1 MPSDRNLPTGAAT
14 RATTYDAGLRAFF
27 QRVYNNLAMGLA
39 LTGAVSWLVASSPAL
54 MHFFFGNHLMALVIV
69 FAPLLIMMFA
79 LRPSRIA
86 AMTSGQMTGVFY
98 GLSALFGISFA
109 TIFYLYSGQSI
120 ARVFFITAGTFAGTS
135 ILGYTTKKD
144 LTSVGGF
151 GMMGLMGVILV
162 SVVNM
167 FFHSSEVQFISS
179 IVGVIAMVCL
189 TAWDTQKF
197 KEMYS
202 SGAGRETNEKLAI
215 MAALNLYL
223 DFINLFQ
230 FLLNLMGNRR

>member
-1 MPSDRNLPTGAAT
+1 
-14 RATTYDAGLRAFF
+14 
-27 QRVYNNLAMGLA
+27 
-39 LTGAVSWLVASSPAL
+39 
-54 MHFFFGNHLMALVIV
+54 
-69 FAPLLIMMFA
+69 
-79 LRPSRIA
+79 
-86 AMTSGQMTGVFY
+86 
-98 GLSALFGISFA
+98 
-109 TIFYLYSGQSI
+109 
-120 ARVFFITAGTFAGTS
+120 
-135 ILGYTTKKD
+135 
-144 LTSVGGF
+144 
-151 GMMGLMGVILV
+151 MMGLMGVILV